1 MEYTQLG
8 RTGLEVGRL
17 CLGTDNFGTR
27 TTGADAHNV
36 MDRAHDLGIN
46 FLDTADVYGWRT
58 GEGVTEQIIGEWFA
72 TGGGR
77 RQRTVLST
85 KLYGRTSDWPN
96 DRFLSAR
103 HIRRACEDSLRRL
116 QTDHIDVYALHH
128 VDRRT
133 PWEEI
138 WEAMDVLRTQG
149 KILYVGASNHAAW
162 HLVKAQEHA
171 ARTGALGLV
180 CEQDVYNLVERRV
193 ELEVLPACRDYG
205 IALLPWSPLAG
216 GLLSGMLTRGVPADA
231 EPLPGAAVAPSRSRR
246 SVALERHRD
255 AIASYED
262 LCRDVGLGPATVAL
276 AWLLQQPG
284 VCAPLIG
291 PRTLEQLES
300 SVQALDVTLDEDLLG
315 RLDEI
320 FPGPG
325 PAPEAYAW

>member
-8 RTGLEVGRL
+8 RSGLEVGRL
-17 CLGTDNFGTR
+17 CLGTENFGTR
-27 TTGADAHNV
+27 TTPADAHAI
-36 MDRAHDLGIN
+36 MDQAHELGIN
-46 FLDTADVYGWRT
+46 FLDTADVYGWRM
-58 GEGVTEQIIGEWFA
+58 GEGVTEGIVGDWFA

-77 RQRTVLST
+77 RERTVLST

-116 QTDHIDVYALHH
+116 QTDHIDVYTLHH

-149 KILYVGASNHAAW
+149 KILYVGASNHAGW
-162 HLVKAQEHA
+162 HLAQAQERA
-171 ARTGALGLV
+171 ARAGSLGLV
-180 CEQDVYNLVERRV
+180 CEQDVYNLVERRI
-193 ELEVLPACRDYG
+193 ELEVRPACVDYG
-205 IALLPWSPLAG
+205 IALLPWSPLAS
-216 GLLSGMLTRGVPADA
+216 GLLAGMLARAEAVDA
-231 EPLPGAAVAPSRSRR
+231 EPLPGATVAPSRSRR
-246 SVALERHRD
+246 SAALARHRD
-255 AIASYED
+255 AIASYEA
-262 LCRDVGLGPATVAL
+262 LCADVGLAPATVAL
-276 AWLLQQPG
+276 TWLLQQPG
-284 VCAPLIG
+284 VCAPIIG
-291 PRTLEQLES
+291 PRTLEQLHG
-300 SVQALDVTLDEDLLG
+300 SVEALEISLDASVLE